1 MKQRRQLPMYGV
13 GPVYVAVILALT
25 GLGLALSASGA
36 TASGKV
42 PGLRLPFAVLGTAL
56 IAAGARLW
64 HGAVFRARVDE
75 HIRHHTLA
83 VTGVYAWVR
92 NPIYSAFMLAC
103 TGALLW
109 AGDLWLLGLPPVFW
123 LFLTVL
129 MKHTE
134 EKWLLERFGQ
144 AYADYCRRVNR
155 CIPWL
160 PRRVK
165 EEDTNG

>member
-1 MKQRRQLPMYGV
+1 MKQWQQLPMYGV
-13 GPVYVAVILALT
+13 GPAYVAVVLALT
-25 GLGLALSASGA
+25 GLGVALSASGA

-42 PGLRLPFAVLGTAL
+42 PGLRVPFAVLGTAL
-56 IAAGARLW
+56 IAAGAW
-64 HGAVFRARVDE
+64 FWCGAVFCARVGA
-75 HIRHHTLA
+75 HIKNHTL
-83 VTGVYAWVR
+83 VTSGVYAWVR
-92 NPIYSAFMLAC
+92 NPIYSAFLMAC

-109 AGDLWLLGLPPVFW
+109 AGDLWLLGLPAVFW

-155 CIPWL
+155 CIPWF
-160 PRRVK
+160 PRRIK
-165 EEDTNG
+165 EEDANG

>member
-1 MKQRRQLPMYGV
+1 MKQRQQLPMYGV
-13 GPVYVAVILALT
+13 GPAYVAVILALT

-36 TASGKV
+36 TASGKL
-42 PGLRLPFAVLGTAL
+42 PGLRLPFAVTGSLL
-56 IAAGARLW
+56 IGAGGRLW
-64 HGAVFRARVDE
+64 YGAVFRARVGE
-75 HIRHHTLA
+75 HIRHNALA
-83 VTGVYAWVR
+83 TTGVYAWVR
-92 NPIYSAFMLAC
+92 NPIYSAFLMAC

-109 AGDLWLLGLPPVFW
+109 AGDLWLLGLPAVFW

-144 AYADYCRRVNR
+144 AYTDYCRRVNR
-155 CIPWL
+155 CIPWF
-160 PRRVK
+160 PRHIK